1 MHERFAISL
10 LSLHYV
16 KSVQIRSLFWSVFS
30 RIRTEYGEIRS
41 ISPYSVRMWENT
53 DQRKLRIYYI
63 FSFLESLISNLVSFV
78 HSQIEK
84 FTVFF
89 REDVLKKMVIFVH
102 VVKQCIQFQ
111 DILLYTTSEIG
122 LLFEKLERQNILK
135 SRLLKCFQVQ

>member
-16 KSVQIRSLFWSVFS
+16 KSVQIWSLFWSVFS
-30 RIRTEYGEIRS
+30 RIRTKYGEIRS

-63 FSFLESLISNLVSFV
+63 FSFLEFLISNLVSFV
-78 HSQIEK
+78 HNQIQK

-89 REDVLKKMVIFVH
+89 REDFEKIGNFVH

-122 LLFEKLERQNILK
+122 LLFEKLERQNTLK